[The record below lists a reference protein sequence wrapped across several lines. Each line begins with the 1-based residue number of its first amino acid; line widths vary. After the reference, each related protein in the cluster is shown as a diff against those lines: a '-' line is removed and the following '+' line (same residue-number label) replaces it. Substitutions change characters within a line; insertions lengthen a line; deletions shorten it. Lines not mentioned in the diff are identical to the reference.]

1 MGYFG
6 GRVNATDYEKV
17 LCAYRDTGLG
27 DVLLHRN
34 TRQKAIGGYFIKPVF
49 WILAVLYVVII
60 LMDIRELRRAKSARK
75 WKRRRIPT
83 KFGPKKPPQKLEDK
97 QDTIRTLICLGSSVV
112 LYIPMPYSGFII
124 ATTLFLF
131 DYSGG

>member
-34 TRQKAIGGYFIKPVF
+34 TRQKSFGGLLYKAG
-49 WILAVLYVVII
+49 ILDTAVLYVVII
-60 LMDIRELRRAKSARK
+60 LMDS
-75 WKRRRIPT
+75 
-83 KFGPKKPPQKLEDK
+83 
-97 QDTIRTLICLGSSVV
+97 
-112 LYIPMPYSGFII
+112 
-124 ATTLFLF
+124 
-131 DYSGG
+131 